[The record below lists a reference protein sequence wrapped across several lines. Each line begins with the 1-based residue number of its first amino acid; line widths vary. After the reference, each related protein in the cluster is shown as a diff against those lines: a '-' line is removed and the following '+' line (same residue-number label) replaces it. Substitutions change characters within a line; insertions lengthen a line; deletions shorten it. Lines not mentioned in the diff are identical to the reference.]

1 MKKRN
6 TTIVATR
13 ILIMNERYSIR
24 HFFTNRRI
32 QDKYAIKKAT
42 PSPIFIKI
50 IVKFRELGR
59 GGHKES
65 GDNVHSYSRAPSMID
80 ADKCQVPRL
89 HHVYRVEGRLNQ
101 PKQKGA
107 SDGIQTKDR
116 VHMSNT

>member
-13 ILIMNERYSIR
+13 ILIMNERHSIR

-65 GDNVHSYSRAPSMID
+65 GDNVHSYNRAPSLID
-80 ADKCQVPRL
+80 ADKCQDFTMCSITKRARKSQQRTNCSEM
-89 HHVYRVEGRLNQ
+89 YDNIGGRV
-101 PKQKGA
+101 
-107 SDGIQTKDR
+107 
-116 VHMSNT
+116 